1 MAIVRMEPVNV
12 RVRADWFDGTPR
24 EVTWN
29 DVRLPVTRLTGVRHE
44 DSAYRADVG
53 PRTVFEV
60 ETPGARMLLSF
71 EHRSRRWSVAG
82 MDDEVGLS

>member
-1 MAIVRMEPVNV
+1 
-12 RVRADWFDGTPR
+12 
-24 EVTWN
+24 
-29 DVRLPVTRLTGVRHE
+29 VTRLTGVRHE

-60 ETPGARMLLSF
+60 ETPGARMLLTF

-82 MDDEVGLS
+82 VDDEVGLS